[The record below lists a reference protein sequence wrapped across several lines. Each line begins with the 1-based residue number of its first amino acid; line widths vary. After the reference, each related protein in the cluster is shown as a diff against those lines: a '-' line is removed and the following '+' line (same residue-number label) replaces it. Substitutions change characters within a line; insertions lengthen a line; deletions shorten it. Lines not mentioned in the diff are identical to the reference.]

1 MTTQTCGPCEPVA
14 RPHGHPNRKHV
25 LRPATDVVQSES
37 GIDLVIDLPGVNQDT
52 MDLTLEKGTLTVTG
66 QRHAHAEG
74 NHVVREIRMGEYRRA
89 FSLGDDVDTDAITAD
104 MQDGVLT
111 VHLPKVA
118 QTQPRRIDIAS
129 V

>member
-1 MTTQTCGPCEPVA
+1 MTTQTCRPCEPIA
-14 RPHGHPNRKHV
+14 RPHGHPNQKHV
-25 LRPATDVVQSES
+25 LRPATDVVQNET
-37 GIDLVIDLPGVNQDT
+37 GIDLVVDLPGVNQDT

-66 QRHAHAEG
+66 RRHAHVEG
-74 NHVVREIRMGEYRRA
+74 DDVVREIRIGEYRRV

-118 QTQPRRIDIAS
+118 QAQPRRIEIAN